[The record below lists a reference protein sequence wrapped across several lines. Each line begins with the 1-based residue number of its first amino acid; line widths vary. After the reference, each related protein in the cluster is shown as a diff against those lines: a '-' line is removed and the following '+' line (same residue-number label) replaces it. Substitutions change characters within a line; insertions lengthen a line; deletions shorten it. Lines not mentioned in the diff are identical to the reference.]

1 MTRRCPG
8 PDELMRLL
16 DGEVTENRATQLRE
30 HVGGCSACSDQ
41 LSRERLLL
49 ADIAAPRPDIPS
61 SALVSRIMEGAT
73 DMPTR
78 ATWRAKALRASFVAA
93 ACGALA
99 VLVLGGLGSGN
110 RGDTEFHSRGGARV
124 GLSRYVST
132 TLVRADRGMQRLEAG
147 ARVAPDTTYGMTYRN
162 LKNSSVY
169 LLCFAVDAKQEIH
182 WLYPAYLDPQQ
193 DPPALELAAA
203 ATEVLLPES
212 VMLDHPAL
220 GHLRF
225 ISVLSTKA
233 DPVSSI
239 ERLAPEELQTAA
251 LRQRFPA
258 AVVNELS
265 VEVAASP

>member
-1 MTRRCPG
+1 MTRRCPS

-16 DGEVTENRATQLRE
+16 DGEITENRATLLRE
-30 HVGGCSACSDQ
+30 HVGGCSSCRDQ
-41 LSRERLLL
+41 LSRERQLL
-49 ADIAAPRPDIPS
+49 ADIAAPRPDVPS
-61 SALVSRIMEGAT
+61 SALVSRIMERAT
-73 DMPTR
+73 DMPMR
-78 ATWRAKALRASFVAA
+78 ATWRSKALRASFVAA

-99 VLVLGGLGSGN
+99 VLLLGGLGSGN
-110 RGDTEFHSRGGARV
+110 RVDTEFHARGGARV
-124 GLSRYVST
+124 GLSRYVSA

-147 ARVAPDTTYGMTYRN
+147 ARVAPDTTYGMRYRN
-162 LKNSSVY
+162 LKADPVY

-182 WLYPAYLDPQQ
+182 WLYPAYLDPKQ

-203 ATEVLLPES
+203 AAEVVLPES
-212 VMLDHPAL
+212 VMLEQPAP

-225 ISVLSTKA
+225 ISILSTKA
-233 DPVSSI
+233 EPVSSI
-239 ERLAPEELQTAA
+239 ERLAPGELQTAA